1 MPVKRDTMTTN
12 PSVAFESFT
21 DKELVTLFAS
31 MASSQRR
38 LEKGN
43 IEIPATLTEL
53 LGRISGEMARRKLNS
68 DYIRDLLLGDGLSA
82 DFLSMGED

>member
-1 MPVKRDTMTTN
+1 MTTD
-12 PSVAFESFT
+12 PSVPFESFT

-43 IEIPATLTEL
+43 IEIPTTLTEL
-53 LGRISGEMARRKLNS
+53 LRQIGNEMARRKLNS